1 MYNCHNY
8 LLIILLL
15 GGKLMI
21 IRQISLLLKNEPGAM
36 ASVLGLLEKNGIN
49 LRALTLS
56 DSTEFSGILRIIVK
70 EPDETEKLLQGSG
83 YTVKNDP
90 ILTISLEDHPGSL
103 FEKMQM
109 LSDAGINIEY
119 TYAFA
124 TTEDSGARVVLKA
137 DKLEQA
143 DKILKGQQLDD
154 DDMPL
159 EVYW

>member
-1 MYNCHNY
+1 
-8 LLIILLL
+8 LIILLL

-36 ASVLGLLEKNGIN
+36 AAVLELLEKNGIN

-56 DSTEFSGILRIIVK
+56 DSTEFSGILRIVVK
-70 EPDETEKLLQGSG
+70 EPDKTEKLLLGSG
-83 YTVKNDP
+83 YSVKNDP
-90 ILTISLEDHPGSL
+90 ILTIGLEDHPGSL

-124 TTEDSGARVVLKA
+124 SSDDSGARVVLKA
-137 DKLEQA
+137 DNLEMA
-143 DKILKGQQLDD
+143 DKILKGLHLDD